1 MATSV
6 NSSSMA
12 IRAKAFAGAVASMAA
27 PQPLADRIL
36 EEVRR
41 SPDCELDDL
50 VLRLPEVTWEDV
62 LLEVHRLSTMGQLQ
76 VSPWG
81 AGIYTVRVI
90 NEFGKEHQT
99 ACPGRV
105 AWPFVRYQHLTS
117 AN

>member
-1 MATSV
+1 MVTSV
-6 NSSSMA
+6 SISMA
-12 IRAKAFAGAVASMAA
+12 NSADALPGGGVSMAG
-27 PQPLADRIL
+27 PRPLADRIL

-41 SPDCELDDL
+41 APDCELDAV
-50 VLRLPEVTWEDV
+50 VLNLPEVTWQDV

-105 AWPFVRYQHLTS
+105 AWPSVRYQHLTS